1 MNAVTGPVRIGIDLG
16 GTGTRFVAVDESG
29 AVVARSAFATPTGI
43 APDAARSFLVEQ
55 ARAVASGRPIA
66 ALGIGASGPV
76 DTAGVIRNRAT
87 LPAFTDV
94 DLLAMIAAELTA
106 PVRIENDAV
115 TAALFEAHCGAAV
128 GYDSAL
134 MVTLGTGVGV
144 AALRRMEP
152 VRGADGTHPEAGHLS
167 VSRAH
172 APCYCGRA
180 ACWEQLVS
188 RSALQRA
195 AGSVLPSPTGT
206 PADIDA
212 AVELFI
218 RGDPDAVGIF
228 DAFGRYLAE
237 GLADL
242 LTVFRSSCVVL
253 GGSAAQYRRAFG
265 RAFDRRLAE
274 IDVYRDTSPVLVSS
288 AGDFGGA
295 IGAALLRSS

>member
-1 MNAVTGPVRIGIDLG
+1 MNAVAGPVRIGIDLG

-43 APDAARSFLVEQ
+43 APDAARSFLVQ
-55 ARAVASGRPIA
+55 HARAVASGRPI
-66 ALGIGASGPV
+66 V
-76 DTAGVIRNRAT
+76 
-87 LPAFTDV
+87 
-94 DLLAMIAAELTA
+94 
-106 PVRIENDAV
+106 AV
-115 TAALFEAHCGAAV
+115 TASLSMRTGAALFEAHCGAAA
-128 GYDSAL
+128 GYDSVL

-144 AALRRMEP
+144 AALQPTGP

-167 VSRAH
+167 VTGAE

-188 RSALQRA
+188 RAALQRA

-206 PADIDA
+206 PADIDTA
-212 AVELFI
+212 AEMAA
-218 RGDPDAVGIF
+218 RSDPDAVAVF
-228 DAFGRYLAE
+228 DAFGRHLAE

-253 GGSAAQYRRAFG
+253 GGSAAKYRPAYG
-265 RAFDRRLAE
+265 PALERRLAHV
-274 IDVYRDTSPVLVSS
+274 DVYRATPPVLVSA

-295 IGAALLRSS
+295 IGAALLGPG